1 MSYCFSIVSYFPN
14 PARGRSLTGGP
25 QPVDW
30 LVQTPPPWILAACSL
45 APFCSCVS
53 ICLFC
58 SCCLNRFSVFNKER
72 ERLTVLPSRIVEK
85 RNWNAS
91 QQGHSCP
98 SVNSCLSGVL
108 SASLSI
114 FLDNIARLQATSTR
128 LPSLLLFS
136 CSDLATRECWFW
148 GTHLSWESL
157 EIEARIAGSELE
169 LISNWVLSLTGCVI
183 TGQLVNI
190 SEFYFVLFCFCCKTG
205 MIMIPSS

>member
-1 MSYCFSIVSYFPN
+1 MKCAIVSPLFLIFLTLPE
-14 PARGRSLTGGP
+14 AGGLTGDP

-30 LVQTPPPWILAACSL
+30 LMQTPPPQMLAACSL
-45 APFCSCVS
+45 APFCACVS
-53 ICLFC
+53 IYLSLFC

-85 RNWNAS
+85 RNWNTS

-98 SVNSCLSGVL
+98 SVNSCLSGSEPGVL

-114 FLDNIARLQATSTR
+114 FLDDIARLQATSTR

-148 GTHLSWESL
+148 GACLSWESL

-190 SEFYFVLFCFCCKTG
+190 SELFYLFLFLL
-205 MIMIPSS
+205 